1 MRIACLQNPV
11 GSVKDAL
18 GGALSKALALSPG
31 LNVTSRKSRTL
42 QTQRFA
48 AKQRHGFGFH
58 LADVAGRHFGIGQV
72 GFIAMTEQLV
82 GLCSAEHKRTYVT
95 GKFMLWRRPSA
106 AKGAWEVLTDIT

>member
-82 GLCSAEHKRTYVT
+82 AELMEKGSTGVLRNRADRIFWPRSA
-95 GKFMLWRRPSA
+95 
-106 AKGAWEVLTDIT
+106 